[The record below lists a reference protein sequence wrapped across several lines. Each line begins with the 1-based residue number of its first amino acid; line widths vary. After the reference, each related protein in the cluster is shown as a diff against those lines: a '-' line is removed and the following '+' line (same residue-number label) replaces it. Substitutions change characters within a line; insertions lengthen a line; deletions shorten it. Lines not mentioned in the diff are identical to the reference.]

1 MDQVETLTELRERL
15 TQVQVVEELDVVTVV
30 MELVVMEVLVLSY

>member
-1 MDQVETLTELRERL
+1 MDQVQTLTEDSDRL
-15 TQVQVVEELDVVTVV
+15 TQVQVVEELDVVMVV